1 MSFREGTRA
10 YGPPQRVAV
19 SSSSTQSSAISGYA
33 EVLLHATTAC
43 YVLTGTSPTVTAAT
57 GMPLIAGEKF
67 HIRIADGSKIAV
79 IRDSADGFLYIMPA
93 VTGP

>member
-19 SSSSTQSSAISGYA
+19 SSSSAQSAVISGYG
-33 EVLLHATTAC
+33 EVLMHATTAC
-43 YVLTGTSPTVTAAT
+43 YVLCGTSPTVTAAT

-67 HIRIADGSKIAV
+67 HMRITDGSRIAV

-93 VTGP
+93 VSS